1 MTMIRPLGDALQ
13 NGLDTTSIAAIL
25 VVLFGSRL
33 TNQVDGPGFPRQPP
47 TAEDYGVEV
56 EPNAYELA
64 VDDEDEADPRLLR
77 SRTRLLDAAAK
88 LLSAGGVEAV
98 TIEAVTKASKVAR
111 TTLYRH
117 FSSSTQL
124 LAATFERLLPQV
136 SLPPAEGS
144 LRDQL
149 IELLSRQAILFQD
162 APLHV
167 TTLAWVA
174 LGPTPDRP
182 DEVHDRHAL
191 RTRIVAHYRQ
201 PFAELL
207 QSPAAAAQLD
217 DFDVDLVMCQLVGPI
232 AFARLTGLRA
242 INRLDCEK
250 IVDDFLKAHAN
261 SP

>member
-1 MTMIRPLGDALQ
+1 ME
-13 NGLDTTSIAAIL
+13 
-25 VVLFGSRL
+25 
-33 TNQVDGPGFPRQPP
+33 PG
-47 TAEDYGVEV
+47 AEER
-56 EPNAYELA
+56 A
-64 VDDEDEADPRLLR
+64 VDIDGDEVDPRLAR

-117 FSSSTQL
+117 FTSSTHL

-136 SLPPAEGS
+136 SLPPAQGS
-144 LRDQL
+144 LREQL

-162 APLHV
+162 APLHA

-174 LGPTPDRP
+174 LGPTPERP

-191 RTRIVAHYRQ
+191 RTRVVAHYRQ

-207 QSPAAAAQLD
+207 QSPAAAAELD
-217 DFDVDLVMCQLVGPI
+217 DFDVDLAMCQLVGPI

-242 INRLDCEK
+242 INREDCEH
-250 IVDDFLKAHAN
+250 IVDDFLHAHARTR
-261 SP
+261 